1 MIISFK
7 NNDGNYEE
15 GYVDGQNSIISTFSS
30 TTVTVN
36 GNYGSSANPL
46 SSITVNIAQT
56 GHTDEELEE
65 AFDSGYNSG
74 ETHQKS
80 LLSST
85 AITENGSYQMEN
97 GWSGVTVNVDTASTY
112 NSGYTEG
119 MEDQKALLVS
129 TAFTENGNYSRENGW
144 SGVSV
149 NVDTAST
156 YNSGYTSGYTDGY
169 ESGSTDE
176 KSKLSAVTITANTA
190 ITVSE
195 GGYSGIT
202 VNVSD
207 NFAKL
212 IDKSI
217 TEAVIPNGIEK
228 IENYVFDGCTSLSSV
243 TMPNGIT
250 SIENYAFGSCTSL
263 SSITMP
269 NEVTK
274 IGPYAFSGCSSLSS
288 VTMPNA
294 LTSIG
299 ISAFAECTSLSSI
312 TIPDGVTILG
322 LTAFRNCS
330 SLKTIYAYPTTEPR
344 LGNIRVFEGVPS
356 TGRVYYPSGS
366 NYNTWKSNQFI
377 SGWTFTAM

>member
-7 NNDGNYEE
+7 NNDGKYEE
-15 GYVDGQNSIISTFSS
+15 GYADGQNSIISTFSS

-80 LLSST
+80 LLVST
-85 AITENGSYQMEN
+85 AITENGSYQREN

-112 NSGYTEG
+112 N
-119 MEDQKALLVS
+119 
-129 TAFTENGNYSRENGW
+129 N
-144 SGVSV
+144 
-149 NVDTAST
+149 
-156 YNSGYTSGYTDGY
+156 GYTSGYTDGY

-176 KSKLSAVTITANTA
+176 KSKLSAITITANTA

-202 VNVSD
+202 VNVPD

-217 TEAVIPNGIEK
+217 TEAVIPNGIETIGDNTFSECTSLSSVTIPNGVTSIGQNAFQKCRSLSSVEIPNGVTK
-228 IENYVFDGCTSLSSV
+228 INNGTFSGCTSLSSV
-243 TMPNGIT
+243 TIPSGVT
-250 SIENYAFGSCTSL
+250 SIGQNAFQNCRSL
-263 SSITMP
+263 SSVVIP
-269 NEVTK
+269 ISVTSIDQYAFAGCSSLSYLGISLGVTS
-274 IGPYAFSGCSSLSS
+274 IGVAAFSGCSS
-288 VTMPNA
+288 VTGVT
-294 LTSIG
+294 LGIGVTSIAG
-299 ISAFAECTSLSSI
+299 SAFRDCTSIKRIS
-312 TIPDGVTILG
+312 
-322 LTAFRNCS
+322 
-330 SLKTIYAYPTTEPR
+330 AYPTTAPTIVSNSF
-344 LGNIRVFEGVPS
+344 LGVPS
-356 TGRVYYPSGS
+356 TGTVYYPKGS
-366 NYNTWKSNQFI
+366 NYSSWKSNQNL
-377 SGWTFTAM
+377 SGWTFTAQ